1 MVHRSVY
8 EKIPQPHYLQEYIP
22 ELNLE
27 IGEDIYFC
35 KLAQAHGFK
44 VYIDHDLSKEV
55 RHTGTMDFTH
65 EHAEACREDSL
76 GDSANVVERIEEVQ
90 SEEEDKG

>member
-1 MVHRSVY
+1 V
-8 EKIPQPHYLQEYIP
+8 
-22 ELNLE
+22 NLFV
-27 IGEDIYFC
+27 GEDIYFC

-65 EHAEACREDSL
+65 EHAEACRADSL
-76 GDSANVVERIEEVQ
+76 EDSANVVERIEEIQ
-90 SEEEDKG
+90 NEEDKG